1 MIKNEKDNNDLDLS
15 KGLIKAT
22 KFITNLSNIKR
33 EKILDLLKKVQNI
46 QKSSGLIKLHYQK
59 Y

>member
-33 EKILDLLKKVQNI
+33 EKILDLLKK
-46 QKSSGLIKLHYQK
+46 STK
-59 Y
+59 YSEE